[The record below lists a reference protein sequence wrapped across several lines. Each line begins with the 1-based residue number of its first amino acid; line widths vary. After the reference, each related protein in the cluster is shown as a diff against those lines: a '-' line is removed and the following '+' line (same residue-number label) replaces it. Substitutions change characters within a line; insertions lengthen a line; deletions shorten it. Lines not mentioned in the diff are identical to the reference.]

1 MKKIISILLLLI
13 LPFILIGQNGSI
25 IIKDNINIIMS
36 GNINLI
42 TAQQSNQG
50 IQKIGNLQGGII
62 CDNEQSRVIWNILTN
77 TGNYTIPFKI
87 SNTLIPFSVNI
98 TSAGVGAGKLLIST
112 YHTTLTNTIY
122 PNGYSFFSS
131 VTNMDFNGVDNS
143 NNVVDRFW
151 IINYSNYSTIP
162 ISQFTMTYDASNDL
176 NGIAENDLQAQYWDG
191 ISWTLPTIGI
201 SDPLNDNVN
210 SILNI
215 NKNAPWVLVNKLSP
229 LPIELYSFIANCDNN
244 NINIKWSTMS
254 ETNNDYFVLWKSYDG
269 VDFEI
274 IGQIDG
280 AGNSNSYLEY
290 EFSYQDIIEN
300 IYYKLQQ
307 IDYDGNNTYSDVIS
321 VNCEQNIGYAIVPNP
336 SIDGNFHVYGV
347 DSDDEISVFDV
358 IGKRCNNEILESGCY
373 TVFVNKEFIGKLIVK

>member
-1 MKKIISILLLLI
+1 VS
-13 LPFILIGQNGSI
+13 
-25 IIKDNINIIMS
+25 
-36 GNINLI
+36 
-42 TAQQSNQG
+42 T
-50 IQKIGNLQGGII
+50 
-62 CDNEQSRVIWNILTN
+62 
-77 TGNYTIPFKI
+77 TIP
-87 SNTLIPFSVNI
+87 LYVP
-98 TSAGVGAGKLLIST
+98 L
-112 YHTTLTNTIY
+112 
-122 PNGYSFFSS
+122 NGYNEYTLCSGQLLDNGLSS
-131 VTNMDFNGVDNS
+131 
-143 NNVVDRFW
+143 
-151 IINYSNYSTIP
+151 NYSNNSNGYCIIHPNSSTAHISLNGNYNLENNYDYIRIYDGVGTGGTLLGTYTSNGTLSFEHSTPNSP
-162 ISQFTMTYDASNDL
+162 ITVQFTS
-176 NGIAENDLQAQYWDG
+176 DG
-191 ISWTLPTIGI
+191 SVVYSGFNLTIGC
-201 SDPLNDNVN
+201 VEY
-210 SILNI
+210 
-215 NKNAPWVLVNKLSP
+215 

-321 VNCEQNIGYAIVPNP
+321 VNCEQNIGYTIVPNP